1 MGSNTHSEGTLATA
15 VALVIL
21 AFLGASL
28 LELVESGWWATA
40 GAIGLLLVAG
50 REAGEWLVARDR
62 RTQGVV
68 VALAVAMVACVHS
81 VAIQRR
87 PEHAGQG

>member
-50 REAGEWLVARDR
+50 QGGR
-62 RTQGVV
+62 RVV
-68 VALAVAMVACVHS
+68 GS
-81 VAIQRR
+81 
-87 PEHAGQG
+87 P